1 MIRSMTGF
9 GNAVAEFGS
18 KTISVDIRSLN
29 SKFFDLTL
37 RVPSAYK
44 EKDMEIRA
52 LLNRELERGKVEVY
66 ISIDSSEPQRRSL
79 INREIVK
86 QYYAELKSISED
98 VRLNTS
104 EYLPAILRLPD
115 ALNMEE
121 EHFEEEEWGQLSS
134 TLQK

>member
-44 EKDMEIRA
+44 EKDMEIRT
-52 LLNRELERGKVEVY
+52 LLGRELERGKVEVY
-66 ISIDSSEPQRRSL
+66 INIASSEPQRKSL
-79 INREIVK
+79 INKEIVK
-86 QYYAELKSISED
+86 QYYTELKSLSTD
-98 VRLNTS
+98 
-104 EYLPAILRLPD
+104 LRLEQTD
-115 ALNMEE
+115 YL
-121 EHFEEEEWGQLSS
+121 G
-134 TLQK
+134 